1 MILSAL
7 GILMQIADYLYV
19 KSTSDYDALIVL
31 LLLLLSAIK
40 RSQILIAV
48 LLGGIFFKK
57 KNKPKKLISLLGILF
72 DVLLIL
78 YA

>member
-1 MILSAL
+1 LSTL
-7 GILMQIADYLYV
+7 GILMQIVDYLYV
-19 KSTSDYDALIVL
+19 KSTSDYDALIVS
-31 LLLLLSAIK
+31 LSAIK

-57 KNKPKKLISLLGILF
+57 KNKPKKLIPLLGILF

>member
-1 MILSAL
+1 
-7 GILMQIADYLYV
+7 MQIADYLYV
-19 KSTSDYDALIVL
+19 KSTSDYDALIV
-31 LLLLLSAIK
+31 LLLSAIK

>member
-19 KSTSDYDALIVL
+19 KSTSDYDALIV
-31 LLLLLSAIK
+31 LLLLSAIK